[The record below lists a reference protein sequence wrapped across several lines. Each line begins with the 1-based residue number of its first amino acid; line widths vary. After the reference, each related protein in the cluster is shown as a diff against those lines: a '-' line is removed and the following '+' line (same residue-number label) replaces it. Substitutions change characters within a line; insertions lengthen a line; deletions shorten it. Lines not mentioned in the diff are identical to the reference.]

1 MTEHP
6 QAFDYIVIGAGSAGC
21 VLASRLSEERDRSV
35 LLLEAGGDDN
45 HYALRMPLA
54 FLRAMMNP
62 EFSWGYL
69 SEPEP
74 QLNGRRVP
82 LPRGKVLGG
91 SGSIN
96 GMFYMRGHSLDFETW
111 RQMGCEGWSYA
122 DVLPYFKRME
132 TSWRGAGKYH
142 GDKGPLHVA
151 AIDTSRLLHEP
162 LFQTAVPAGFNTSED
177 IHGEVEEGFSRG
189 EVTIDRRGR
198 RASTS
203 RAYLHPAMGRKN
215 LSITLHALVTR
226 VLIEKGRA
234 VGVEYS
240 RDGRLH
246 QVRANREVVLAGGT
260 YNSPQLLMLSGVGP
274 ADELRKV
281 GIKTAVDLPG
291 VGRNLSEHPHIPVE
305 FEATSAVTFLNELR
319 FDRVVRSVVR
329 WKLFGTGAFA
339 TQINSCNVIIRTR
352 PDLPQPDV
360 QLMCN
365 PIRMDAKLWFPLVA
379 PVQEHRMTADVV
391 VLHEKSRGWLTL
403 RSANPQDSP
412 RVQLNIFADRS
423 DFDTAIRGI
432 RAARKIYSTQP
443 QARIVGREL
452 RPGAELKTDAELETY
467 IRSVAQV
474 TQHPVGT
481 CSMGAGPDAVLDP
494 QLRVRGIEGLRVAD
508 ASIMPTVPGG
518 NTNAAVIMV
527 AEKASDLILGRPAPP
542 PEAVHRARSAVEQA
556 ATV

>member
-1 MTEHP
+1 MTEHS

-21 VLASRLSEERDRSV
+21 VLASRLSEEKDRSV
-35 LLLEAGGDDN
+35 LLLEAGGDDS

-62 EFSWGYL
+62 QFSWGYL

-111 RQMGCEGWSYA
+111 RQMGCEGWGYA

-162 LFQTAVPAGFNTSED
+162 LFQTAVPAGFNTSDD
-177 IHGEVEEGFSRG
+177 IHGDVEEGFARG

-203 RAYLHPAMGRKN
+203 WAYLHPVMGRKN
-215 LSITLHALVTR
+215 LTVTLNALVTR

-240 RDGRLH
+240 REGRLH
-246 QVRANREVVLAGGT
+246 QVHANREVVLAGGT
-260 YNSPQLLMLSGVGP
+260 YNSPQLLMLSGIGP
-274 ADELRKV
+274 AEELRKV
-281 GIKTAVDLPG
+281 GIEPALDLPG

-319 FDRVVRSVVR
+319 FDRVVRSVIR

-365 PIRMDAKLWFPLVA
+365 PIRMDARLWFPIVA

-403 RSANPQDSP
+403 RSANPQDAP
-412 RVQLNIFADRS
+412 RVQLNVFADRS
-423 DFDTAIRGI
+423 DFETAIRGI
-432 RAARKIYSTQP
+432 RAARKIYSTLP
-443 QARIVGREL
+443 QATFVGREL
-452 RPGAELKTDAELETY
+452 RPGAELKSDAELEAY
-467 IRSVAQV
+467 IRDVAQV

-481 CSMGAGPDAVLDP
+481 CSMGAGPDAVVDP

-527 AEKASDLILGRPAPP
+527 AEKASDLMLGRPAPSP
-542 PEAVHRARSAVEQA
+542 EPVRRGRGASQEAVVA
-556 ATV
+556 